1 LAIAGRRN
9 SLWQVLIEVSFR
21 RGLHLPELDLWLDPW
36 DAKPRAFVSHAHA
49 DHFARHDS
57 ALCSEVSASLLHD
70 RFRLA
75 ENRIE
80 GVPFHVPIVR
90 DGFRLRL
97 LPAGHISGSA
107 MLHVTR
113 LKDNASLLYTGDF
126 KTRRGRTAE
135 PVSFLTAD
143 TLILETTF
151 GLPGYEFPNP
161 MEIEASIL
169 RFVDDAFTDGETPI
183 LLGYSLGKAQEAL
196 ALLAEHGIPT
206 LLHPTVA
213 AMTVACRAA
222 GVTTLPEPVT
232 FEGFPLPGHVIIAPP
247 NAIRSKLMRGLK
259 SKRTAMLTGWAMQ
272 PGSIYRYGVDEVI
285 PLSDHADHPGLM
297 ECIQRVRPKH
307 VLTVHGFAKEF
318 AAELRSKGMDAWC
331 AMGGDQLELPILQPL
346 RKSTSSSGPRHGR
359 AICALADFSDL
370 CRLVGETSS
379 RVAKTDFLANYLR
392 GHKDEADLRHAA
404 TWLTGVAL
412 PRKAGRPSLKIGAA
426 TIRRALLSIPEV
438 KEERYR
444 EISLAQNDSA
454 RTARLVLQETPLKP
468 EPLDLRGLDNFF
480 QLLANTPSSLDRIAL
495 LATRL
500 TTLHSVEGETVVK
513 LLTGDLRIGLK
524 EGLVEDAV
532 ARAYQVEPAVV
543 RHAHMLTGDIGETAL
558 LASKGTLADAALR
571 PLVPIRCML
580 AAPLERDEEDDR
592 PLFEKLSFAPPFWL
606 EPKYDGIRAQLHK
619 IGNEVSLFS
628 RDLRPLDEEFPEMLE
643 FAGKIPDDFVL
654 DGELIAFAEGRKLG
668 FADLQKRLGRK
679 MADGDLFLTDANQ
692 ANSIPLRFIAFDLLW
707 HRGKD
712 LLNTPLLDRRELLE
726 SIPLVSPIEAIPIHA
741 AENAAQIEGL
751 FKQALT
757 DGHEGLIAK
766 DPTSVYTPG
775 RRGKAWI
782 KLKGVMPTLDCVVT
796 IAEQGHGKRSD
807 VLSDYTFAVR
817 DESNGQLRVLGKA
830 YSGLTDEEIEEL
842 TEHFKKHTLHK
853 ERRKHHVE
861 PNIVLEIAFDTI
873 KRSPRHDSGL
883 ALRFPRIKAIRR
895 DKNLREIDT
904 LQTAISL
911 LP

>member
-1 LAIAGRRN
+1 M
-9 SLWQVLIEVSFR
+9 IEVRFR

-36 DAKPRAFVSHAHA
+36 DAKPRAFISHAHA
-49 DHFARHDS
+49 DHFARHKS
-57 ALCSEVSASLLHD
+57 ALCSDVSALLLHE

-75 ENRIE
+75 EDRIE
-80 GVPFHVPIVR
+80 GIAFHLPITR

-113 LKDNASLLYTGDF
+113 LKDNATLLYTGDF

-161 MEIEASIL
+161 MEVEASIL
-169 RFVDDAFTDGETPI
+169 RFVGDAFTDGETPV

-222 GVTTLPEPVT
+222 GVTTLPEPVI
-232 FEGFPLPGHVIIAPP
+232 FEGFARPGHVVIAPP
-247 NAIRSKLMRGLK
+247 NAIRSKLMRALK
-259 SKRTAMLTGWAMQ
+259 PKRTAMLTGWAMQ

-307 VLTVHGFAKEF
+307 ILTVHGFAKEF
-318 AAELRSKGMDAWC
+318 AAELRTKGMDAWC
-331 AMGGDQLELPILQPL
+331 AMGGDQLELSISPQVK
-346 RKSTSSSGPRHGR
+346 KSGASSGPRHSR
-359 AICALADFSDL
+359 PICALADFSDL

-392 GHKDEADLRHAA
+392 GHKNEEDLRLAA

-412 PRKAGRPSLKIGAA
+412 PRKAGRPSLKIGSA

-444 EISLAQNDSA
+444 EISLTQNDTA
-454 RTARLVLQETPLKP
+454 RTARLVLQETSLKP
-468 EPLDLRGLDNFF
+468 EPLDLPGLNQFF
-480 QLLANTPSSLDRIAL
+480 QLLAVTPSSLDRISL

-500 TTLHSVEGETVVK
+500 TTLHSAEGETVIK

-524 EGLVEDAV
+524 EGLVEDAI
-532 ARAYQVEPAVV
+532 AKAYQVEAAAV

-558 LASKGTLADAALR
+558 LANNGILASAALR
-571 PLVPIRCML
+571 PLVPIKCML
-580 AAPLERDEEDDR
+580 AAPLERAEEDDR
-592 PLFEKLSFAPPFWL
+592 PLFEKLTFTPPFWL

-619 IGNEVSLFS
+619 TGNEVSLFS
-628 RDLRPLDEEFPEMLE
+628 RDLRPLDEEFPEMIE
-643 FAGKIPDDFVL
+643 FAKSIPDDFVL
-654 DGELIAFAEGRKLG
+654 DGELIAYAEGRKLG

-679 MADGDLFLTDANQ
+679 MVDGDLFLTDANQ

-707 HRGKD
+707 YCGKD
-712 LLNTPLLDRRELLE
+712 LLDTPLIDRRELLE
-726 SIPLVSPIEAIPIHA
+726 SIAFTSPIGIIPVHP
-741 AENAAQIEGL
+741 AENAAQIEAL

-796 IAEQGHGKRSD
+796 IAEQGHGKRSH

-817 DESNGQLRVLGKA
+817 DHANGQLRVIGKA

-842 TEHFKKHTLHK
+842 TEHFKQHTIHK

-861 PNIVLEIAFDTI
+861 PNIVLEIAFDSI
-873 KRSPRHDSGL
+873 NRSARHDSGL

-895 DKNLREIDT
+895 DKTLQDIDT
-904 LQTAISL
+904 LQAAISL